1 MSIASGHGP
10 ARWDRLGERT
20 MAETRVLDLRMVRYR
35 HPRRETEREFV
46 SIHASDWVN
55 VVALTAD
62 DQLVLVRQFRYGIN
76 DFSLE
81 VPGGVIEDGEDPVV
95 AGLRELAEETGY
107 AGGIARLLGSVH
119 PNPAIQ
125 DNRCHAVLA
134 DGVTL
139 SGPLAWDEDEEIEVL
154 TAPVEEVLAWARCGK
169 ITHSLSLTALMLFE
183 PLWRARCASR

>member
-1 MSIASGHGP
+1 MSQPSEHGP
-10 ARWDRLGERT
+10 ARWVRLGERT
-20 MAETRVLDLRMVRYR
+20 LAEARVLDLRMIRYR
-35 HPRRETEREFV
+35 HPRRQTEREFV
-46 SIHASDWVN
+46 SIHAADWVN
-55 VVALTAD
+55 VVPLTTD
-62 DQLVLVRQFRYGIN
+62 GRLVLVRQFRYGIN

-107 AGGIARLLGSVH
+107 AGGAARLLGSVH

-134 DGVTL
+134 DGVMRA
-139 SGPLAWDEDEEIEVL
+139 GALAWDEDEEMEVV
-154 TAPVEEVLAWARCGK
+154 TAPVDDVLAWARGGQ

-183 PLWRARCASR
+183 PLWRARHGGR

>member
-1 MSIASGHGP
+1 MSQPSEHGP
-10 ARWDRLGERT
+10 ARWVRLGERT
-20 MAETRVLDLRMVRYR
+20 LAETRVLDLRMIRYR
-35 HPRRETEREFV
+35 HPRRQTEREFV

-55 VVALTAD
+55 VVPLTTD
-62 DQLVLVRQFRYGIN
+62 GRLVLVRQFRYGIN

-107 AGGIARLLGSVH
+107 AGGAARLLGSVH

-134 DGVTL
+134 DGVMRA
-139 SGPLAWDEDEEIEVL
+139 GALAWDEDEEMEVV
-154 TAPVEEVLAWARCGK
+154 TAPVDDVLAWARGGQ

-183 PLWRARCASR
+183 PLWRARHGGR

>member
-1 MSIASGHGP
+1 MSQPSEHGP
-10 ARWDRLGERT
+10 ARWVRLGERT
-20 MAETRVLDLRMVRYR
+20 LAETRVLDLRMIRYR
-35 HPRRETEREFV
+35 HPRRQTEREFV

-55 VVALTAD
+55 VVPLTTD
-62 DQLVLVRQFRYGIN
+62 GRLVLVRQFRYGIN

-107 AGGIARLLGSVH
+107 AGGAARLLGSVH

-134 DGVTL
+134 DGVMRA
-139 SGPLAWDEDEEIEVL
+139 GALAWDEDEEMEVI
-154 TAPVEEVLAWARCGK
+154 TAPVDDVLAWARGGQ

-183 PLWRARCASR
+183 PLWRARHGGR

>member
-1 MSIASGHGP
+1 MSQPSEHGP
-10 ARWDRLGERT
+10 ARWVRLGERT
-20 MAETRVLDLRMVRYR
+20 LAETRVLDLRMIRYR
-35 HPRRETEREFV
+35 HPRRQTEREFV

-55 VVALTAD
+55 VVPLTTD
-62 DQLVLVRQFRYGIN
+62 GRLVLVRQFRYGIN

-107 AGGIARLLGSVH
+107 AGGAARLLGSVH

-134 DGVTL
+134 DGVMRA
-139 SGPLAWDEDEEIEVL
+139 GALAWDEAEEMEVV
-154 TAPVEEVLAWARCGK
+154 TAPVDDVLAWARGGQ

-183 PLWRARCASR
+183 PLWRARHGGR

>member
-1 MSIASGHGP
+1 MSQPSEHGP
-10 ARWDRLGERT
+10 ARWVRLGERT
-20 MAETRVLDLRMVRYR
+20 LAETRVLDLRMIRYR
-35 HPRRETEREFV
+35 HPRRQTEREFV

-55 VVALTAD
+55 VVPLTTD
-62 DQLVLVRQFRYGIN
+62 GRLVLVRQFRYGIN

-107 AGGIARLLGSVH
+107 AGGAARLLGSVH

-134 DGVTL
+134 DGVMRA
-139 SGPLAWDEDEEIEVL
+139 GALAWDEDEEMEVV
-154 TAPVEEVLAWARCGK
+154 TAPVDDVLAWARGGQ

-183 PLWRARCASR
+183 PLWRARRGGR

>member
-1 MSIASGHGP
+1 MSQPSEHGP
-10 ARWDRLGERT
+10 ARWVRLGERT
-20 MAETRVLDLRMVRYR
+20 LAETRVLDLRMIRYR
-35 HPRRETEREFV
+35 HPRRQTEREFV

-55 VVALTAD
+55 VVPLTTD
-62 DQLVLVRQFRYGIN
+62 GRLVLVRQFRYGIN
-76 DFSLE
+76 DVSLE

-107 AGGIARLLGSVH
+107 AGGAARLLGSVH

-134 DGVTL
+134 DGVMRA
-139 SGPLAWDEDEEIEVL
+139 GALAWDEDEEMEVV
-154 TAPVEEVLAWARCGK
+154 TAPVDDVLAWARGGQ

-183 PLWRARCASR
+183 PLWRARHGGR

>member
-1 MSIASGHGP
+1 MI
-10 ARWDRLGERT
+10 
-20 MAETRVLDLRMVRYR
+20 RYR
-35 HPRRETEREFV
+35 HPRRQTEREFV

-55 VVALTAD
+55 VVPLTTD
-62 DQLVLVRQFRYGIN
+62 GRLVLVRQFRYGIN

-107 AGGIARLLGSVH
+107 AGGAARLLGSVH

-134 DGVTL
+134 DGVMRA
-139 SGPLAWDEDEEIEVL
+139 GALAWDEDEEMEVV
-154 TAPVEEVLAWARCGK
+154 TAPVDDVLAWARGGQ

-183 PLWRARCASR
+183 PLWRARHGGVNRGGV

>member
-1 MSIASGHGP
+1 MSQPSEHGP
-10 ARWDRLGERT
+10 ARWVRLGERT
-20 MAETRVLDLRMVRYR
+20 LAETRVLDLRMIRYR
-35 HPRRETEREFV
+35 HPRRQTEREFV
-46 SIHASDWVN
+46 SIHASEWVN
-55 VVALTAD
+55 VVPLTTD
-62 DQLVLVRQFRYGIN
+62 GRLVLVRQFRYGIN

-107 AGGIARLLGSVH
+107 AGGAARLLGSVH

-134 DGVTL
+134 DGVMRA
-139 SGPLAWDEDEEIEVL
+139 GALAWDEDEEMEVV
-154 TAPVEEVLAWARCGK
+154 TAPVDDVLAWARGGQ

-183 PLWRARCASR
+183 PLWRARHGGR